1 VSTFADRLIEKME
14 PWNTG
19 PVIAGST
26 DLERWLKALAAM
38 FAPVEE
44 LAKEEGSDGETGY
57 VPAWGK
63 LFNPELC
70 PAKFLPYLGQY
81 VGVQIPGGASEAE
94 ARQLVKEHAGFSRGT
109 LTSLKAAIE
118 RVLGVGVPYTIEER
132 TNPKTGGE
140 EAYWMTLL
148 VPVGEKSN
156 ALMEAVNAV
165 IPAGILYEV
174 IEIEGAWI
182 EGALKWSEVE
192 ATVTWANVKPKEF

>member
-1 VSTFADRLIEKME
+1 MSTFSERLTERLA

-19 PVIAGST
+19 PVIKGST
-26 DLERWLKALAAM
+26 DLERFNRAVGAM
-38 FAPVEE
+38 FEPVEE
-44 LAKEEGSDGETGY
+44 LAAEVGSDGEASY

-109 LTSLKAAIE
+109 LASLRLAIE
-118 RVLGVGVPYTIEER
+118 RVLGAGVPYTIEER
-132 TNPKTGGE
+132 TNPKTGVE
-140 EAYWMTLL
+140 EAYWLTVI
-148 VPVGEKSN
+148 VPSGKKTN
-156 ALMEAVNAV
+156 ALLEAINAI

-174 IEIEGAWI
+174 IEIEGAWV
-182 EGALKWSEVE
+182 EGTLKWSEVG
-192 ATVTWANVKPKEF
+192 ATVTWANIKPKEF